1 MTSLVVLLLSLL
13 APARGSHPAASYD
26 IVLVGPT
33 SNLAAK
39 YLWQS
44 LFHLH
49 CESRGALRIHAAGRE
64 ANATALRARV
74 AALALSNTTCG
85 RPPTRACQEARAAF
99 AAGVAAYST
108 SLTAQ
113 GDEGGL
119 AALGEALAVSARAPG
134 HGGRLLY
141 FAVAS
146 EVVPGVLSAL
156 AQWVDL
162 SPAGGATR
170 VVVEKPVGSSRASA
184 AALLAA
190 LRAPHLPT
198 PPAVLLMD
206 HYLAK
211 SGLLLAAGARWAL
224 AQHAPWRAALA
235 APAVTE
241 AWAMEA
247 EHCGGRAE
255 YYNTAGAVRDMLV
268 THLTLAAA
276 AALQPPGHSARV
288 TPAARAGV
296 LAALVP
302 TSAATTHLA
311 AAPARLRL
319 GSYAG
324 ANASGHALRGAGA
337 VTAAGGVLE
346 LRGSGSGSG
355 GSSGSGRVVLW
366 TGKALG
372 LRGGGVRQ
380 VLRLG
385 GGEGSPGAAA
395 AAARAACGPLTVTY
409 HLQGQLLPPSPA
421 LEALLQGLH
430 RQLQRSASDGASA
443 SGAPDYPVLVITGLC
458 GATGVA
464 LGDPGALLAQLRRRA
479 ARGEGG
485 GAQGW
490 GEESGQWKWE
500 VRSDAGAGVWMG
512 MLVVPPASPEEAVTR
527 WQGQGQGQG
536 GAPGSGSA
544 DEAGALEQRLLRLAL
559 RPALGGGEAYTS
571 AIASALLGRTEAFL
585 SVEETDRLWAVWD
598 GMGAEADA
606 RGSSGSGLEEY
617 AVGEPP
623 AWMRA
628 KEAGRTLGGVAVGSS
643 AGGAG
648 GSGEEL

>member
-1 MTSLVVLLLSLL
+1 MASFSLALVLLLSLL
-13 APARGSHPAASYD
+13 AAARGSHPTTSYD

-74 AALALSNTTCG
+74 SSLALANTTCG

-108 SLTAQ
+108 SLTAA

-119 AALGEALAVSARAPG
+119 AALGAALALSARAPG

-146 EVVPGVLSAL
+146 EVVPGVLAAL

-170 VVVEKPVGSSRASA
+170 VVVEKPVGSSRTSA

-190 LRAPHLPT
+190 LRAPHLPP

-211 SGLLLAAGARWAL
+211 AGLLLAAGARWAL

-302 TSAATTHLA
+302 TTSLAAAHP

-346 LRGSGSGSG
+346 LRSGSG
-355 GSSGSGRVVLW
+355 GGSSGRVVLW

-385 GGEGSPGAAA
+385 GGEGSTGAAA

-430 RQLQRSASDGASA
+430 RQLQRSASGGGGAS
-443 SGAPDYPVLVITGLC
+443 SSTPDYPVLVITGLC

-464 LGDPGALLAQLRRRA
+464 LGDPGALLAQLRRRP

-500 VRSDAGAGVWMG
+500 VRSDAAAGVWMG
-512 MLVVPPASPEEAVTR
+512 MLVVPPASPEEAVAR
-527 WQGQGQGQG
+527 WQGQGQGG
-536 GAPGSGSA
+536 GGPPGSDSS

-598 GMGAEADA
+598 GMVAEADA
-606 RGSSGSGLEEY
+606 RGGSGSGLEEY
-617 AVGEPP
+617 AVGVPP

-628 KEAGRTLGGVAVGSS
+628 KEAGRTLGGVAVGS

-648 GSGEEL
+648 GSEEEL

>member
-1 MTSLVVLLLSLL
+1 MRLLALLALACASLAQAPFWDVVL
-13 APARGSHPAASYD
+13 
-26 IVLVGPT
+26 IGPT

-49 CESRGALRIHAAGRE
+49 CETRGALRVHAAGRE
-64 ANATALRARV
+64 AAPGVLARVTALIQA
-74 AALALSNTTCG
+74 NTTCG
-85 RPPTRACQEARAAF
+85 RHPSRACADARAAF
-99 AAGVAAYST
+99 AEGVRAHSTGAA
-108 SLTAQ
+108 
-113 GDEGGL
+113 GGL
-119 AALGEALAVSARAPG
+119 AELGDALARSAALPG
-134 HGGRLLY
+134 HRGRLLY

-146 EVVPGVLSAL
+146 EVVPGVLRGL
-156 AQWVDL
+156 AAWVDL
-162 SPAGGATR
+162 GGPGTR
-170 VVVEKPVGSSRASA
+170 VVVEKPVGRSRASA
-184 AALLAA
+184 GALLAS
-190 LRAPHLPT
+190 LRAPDLP
-198 PPAVLLMD
+198 PPGGLLLMD

-211 SGLLLAAGARWAL
+211 AGLLLAAGARWAL

-302 TSAATTHLA
+302 TSSLAAHS

-346 LRGSGSGSG
+346 LRSGSGSG
-355 GSSGSGRVVLW
+355 GGSSGRVVLW

-385 GGEGSPGAAA
+385 GGEGSTGAAA

-430 RQLQRSASDGASA
+430 RQLQRSASGGGGGASA

-500 VRSDAGAGVWMG
+500 VRSDAAAGVWMG
-512 MLVVPPASPEEAVTR
+512 MLVVPPASPEEAVAR
-527 WQGQGQGQG
+527 WQGG
-536 GAPGSGSA
+536 GGPPGSDSS
-544 DEAGALEQRLLRLAL
+544 DESGALEQRLLRLAL

-598 GMGAEADA
+598 GMVAEADA
-606 RGSSGSGLEEY
+606 RGGSGSGLEEY
-617 AVGEPP
+617 AVGVPP

-628 KEAGRTLGGVAVGSS
+628 KEAGRTLGGVAVGS

-648 GSGEEL
+648 GSEEEL